1 MTSPT
6 DPNGPSLENIHPP
19 KCTCGA
25 GERRSGTSRHMN
37 KEVPRLH
44 HTDPVDRLIEESKQ
58 LHMWAADLVNDI
70 EDLQEGDKTVEPLQ
84 IVNLSGEELSRGLQ
98 ELIELDHPEPK
109 RLSTINDILAVL
121 KLLVQKV

>member
-25 GERRSGTSRHMN
+25 VKHTVN
-37 KEVPRLH
+37 KEIPRLPNKDDTVH
-44 HTDPVDRLIEESKQ
+44 RQFETEPVDRLMEEAKQ
-58 LHMWAADLVNDI
+58 LHMWAGELADDI
-70 EDLQEGDKTVEPLQ
+70 EDLQDGDTVEP
-84 IVNLSGEELSRGLQ
+84 E
-98 ELIELDHPEPK
+98 

-121 KLLVQKV
+121 KLLAQKV

>member
-25 GERRSGTSRHMN
+25 AKHTVN
-37 KEVPRLH
+37 KEIPRLH
-44 HTDPVDRLIEESKQ
+44 HTDPVDRLIEEAKQ
-58 LHMWAADLVNDI
+58 LHF
-70 EDLQEGDKTVEPLQ
+70 DLQEGD
-84 IVNLSGEELSRGLQ
+84 IV
-98 ELIELDHPEPK
+98 EPK

-121 KLLVQKV
+121 KLLAQKV

>member
-6 DPNGPSLENIHPP
+6 DPNGPSLENIHAP

-25 GERRSGTSRHMN
+25 VKHTVN
-37 KEVPRLH
+37 KEIPRLH
-44 HTDPVDRLIEESKQ
+44 HTDSVDRLIEESKQ

-70 EDLQEGDKTVEPLQ
+70 EDLQEGNKTVEPLQ

-121 KLLVQKV
+121 KLLAQKV

>member
-1 MTSPT
+1 MLDVYTIRSNMTSPM

-25 GERRSGTSRHMN
+25 AKYTVN

-44 HTDPVDRLIEESKQ
+44 PLQGIRADHHAETNAVDRVINEVKQ
-58 LHMWAADLVNDI
+58 FHFDL
-70 EDLQEGDKTVEPLQ
+70 EDGDTTEPLW
-84 IVNLSGEELSRGLQ
+84 
-98 ELIELDHPEPK
+98 PAK

-121 KLLVQKV
+121 KLLARKI